1 MGVDISGRK
10 PTTDAGDYFCSNWW
24 GWRPI
29 NYICQLAAE
38 QSKLKIDFS
47 YWGSNDGK
55 GLRTQKQCDKLADAI
70 ELLISNSTDFNEFLS
85 EDTDRGYICLGS
97 WCEAGTGRF
106 IPSEKQMELNKDY
119 PEGTLLFRPIVMS
132 DGAIV
137 EASHSTSLSRIS
149 EFVTFL
155 RGCGGFEIW

>member
-10 PTTDAGDYFCSNWW
+10 PKAEEGDYFCSNWW

-29 NYICQLAAE
+29 LALSEAAMLN
-38 QSKLKIDFS
+38 SKLNYDTS

-70 ELLISNSTDFNEFLS
+70 ELLISNNYNEYLT
-85 EDTDRGYICLGS
+85 EDDDRIYICMGS

-106 IPSEKQMELNKDY
+106 IPSDFTASLNEQYEYGDILY
-119 PEGTLLFRPIVMS
+119 GPVVAENGTM
-132 DGAIV
+132 V
-137 EASHSTSLSRIS
+137 ESSHSASFGRLKEWI
-149 EFVTFL
+149 TFL
-155 RGCGGFEIW
+155 RNCGGFKIW

>member
-10 PTTDAGDYFCSNWW
+10 PTTNEGDYFRANWW

-29 NYICQLAAE
+29 NTICELAAYD
-38 QSKLKIDFS
+38 SKLKIDFS

-55 GLRTQKQCDKLADAI
+55 GLKTQSQCNKLADAI
-70 ELLISNSTDFNEFLS
+70 ELLISENPEYNDNLS
-85 EDTDRGYICLGS
+85 DDDDRIYIAMGS
-97 WCEAGTGRF
+97 WCEAGTGKF
-106 IPSEKQMELNKDY
+106 IGSEREDVLNQEY
-119 PEGTLLFRPIVMS
+119 EYGTLLFRPVVTP
-132 DGAIV
+132 DGALV
-137 EASHSTSLSRIS
+137 ESSHSTSLRRIK

>member
-10 PTTDAGDYFCSNWW
+10 PKTEVGDYFHSNWW

-29 NYICQLAAE
+29 NAICEIAAYD
-38 QSKLKIDFS
+38 SKLKIDFS

-70 ELLISNSTDFNEFLS
+70 ELLISNNYNEYLT
-85 EDTDRGYICLGS
+85 EDDDRIYIVMGS

-106 IPSEKQMELNKDY
+106 IPSKDSLSLNEQYEYGDILY
-119 PEGTLLFRPIVMS
+119 APVVAENGVM
-132 DGAIV
+132 V
-137 EASHSTSLSRIS
+137 ESSYSTSLGRLKQWI
-149 EFVTFL
+149 TFL
-155 RGCGGFEIW
+155 RSCGGFKIW

>member
-10 PTTDAGDYFCSNWW
+10 PKTEAGDYFCSNWW

-29 NYICQLAAE
+29 VAISEAAMIS
-38 QSKLKIDFS
+38 SKLDYDTS

-70 ELLISNSTDFNEFLS
+70 ELLISNNYNEYLA
-85 EDTDRGYICLGS
+85 EDDDRIYIVMGS

-106 IPSEKQMELNKDY
+106 IGSEREHVLNQQFEYGDILY
-119 PEGTLLFRPIVMS
+119 APVVAEDGTM
-132 DGAIV
+132 V
-137 EASHSTSLSRIS
+137 ESSYSTSLGRLKEWI
-149 EFVTFL
+149 TFL
-155 RGCGGFEIW
+155 RNCGGFKIW